1 LTFVKL
7 AIGRHA
13 DAVHRSASGT
23 AAVSWCMI
31 GAVTPF
37 DPARRSKL
45 PALAALALTAAVGV
59 AACGSSTAT
68 ATASPETAAPATPP
82 PPTLVATATPTVT
95 PSPLP
100 SIYPVPTSAFAAPTP
115 NPVRLDDATAATLQK
130 TVESLQSSKSFPGL
144 SVAIAFPDGQV
155 WTGQAGRAVLATKA
169 PVTADTLFSF
179 GSISKTFVAALVGRL
194 AQQGTISLDDPLATY
209 VPTFYLADKITVRM
223 LLNHTSG
230 IMELFD
236 VRGMSAAIL
245 ADPTKAWTA
254 DDVLAKVG
262 RNRYAF
268 APGKGYKYSNTDYV
282 LLGKVV
288 EKATGK
294 TVASLVRS
302 EFLEPLGLD
311 RTYLQT
317 EETAADL
324 GIEAPE
330 AHGYCL
336 GAAPGCSAT
345 GSASK
350 PRDNFAG
357 TMLPF
362 TAEATVVGP
371 AGAYVSTPSD
381 LARWGSALYGGQV
394 LDQATLA
401 SMVDISQTSGYRPK
415 WVYGLGFEEVT
426 ISGLTAWGHRG
437 HLDGFWSSMEYLP
450 AYGVTIVVAANA
462 EWCDPIAVT
471 TSLVNVLKPAA

>member
-1 LTFVKL
+1 
-7 AIGRHA
+7 
-13 DAVHRSASGT
+13 
-23 AAVSWCMI
+23 MI
-31 GAVTPF
+31 GAVIPF
-37 DPARRSKL
+37 DPARRPKL
-45 PALAALALTAAVGV
+45 PTFAALALTAVVVAAAGV
-59 AACGSSTAT
+59 AACGSTTGTAT
-68 ATASPETAAPATPP
+68 PGTVAPTSPP
-82 PPTLVATATPTVT
+82 PPTLVATATPTAT

-115 NPVRLDDATAATLQK
+115 NPVTLDDATAATLQK
-130 TVESLQSSKSFPGL
+130 TVESLQSGKSFPGL

-155 WTGQAGRAVLATKA
+155 WTGQAGKAVLATRT

-194 AQQGTISLDDPLATY
+194 AQQGTIGLDDPLAKY

-236 VRGMSAAIL
+236 VRGMGAAIL
-245 ADPTKAWTA
+245 ADPTRAWTA
-254 DDVLAKVG
+254 DEVLARVG

-288 EKATGK
+288 EQATGK

-311 RTYLQT
+311 STYLQT

-324 GIEAPE
+324 GITAPE
-330 AHGYCL
+330 AHGYMT
-336 GAAPGCSAT
+336 P
-345 GSASK
+345 ASK
-350 PRDNFAG
+350 PRDNSAG

-362 TAEATVVGP
+362 TSEATVVGP

-381 LARWGSALYGGQV
+381 LARWGSALYAGQV

-471 TSLVNVLKPAA
+471 TSLVNVIKPPT